1 MIIEHHTKRKLL
13 LKVILVTCVSWILS
27 TRIVLAGELED
38 RVLKSVV
45 LLKSAVR
52 EFCASGVLLET
63 GQILTAAHVANE
75 LCVRGQCYNLV
86 VGVTKKVGT
95 APEETTGALY
105 HVQAM
110 FNGIDLAIL
119 APPEGE
125 GMKGSFT
132 LAELSDHQIDPHLT
146 VASYPRCGMLE
157 LQTGTV
163 TNESTLGMEMSAE
176 GQPGSSGG
184 AVLSKGA
191 LLGIVTRG
199 VSESGTAWGKLL
211 GTPFPLRAIRLNPVE
226 LEAPSSDAALSAQIS
241 RFIQYH
247 RNKVLSTDDPGFRK
261 WSSLELIA
269 AIRAF
274 AYQVSMMP
282 DIDSNRFRSLFFADH
297 YAGDLL
303 DYILVQPV
311 EEKIDPIAQQFE
323 LLTLIMTAESKG
335 LNKNFRTPMNIQD
348 YETLLERAGRSD
360 LKDHLILLEQSKYP
374 GSEVI
379 WLSTSL
385 WLILPAV
392 PLLFLIG
399 WTLGYVWASEPKG
412 KRLLFSVLVIILWPL
427 TFFAYLLRKRR
438 RAKKAGALQG

>member
-1 MIIEHHTKRKLL
+1 MIIEHHTKRKRI
-13 LKVILVTCVSWILS
+13 LKVLLVLCFSWIVG

-52 EFCASGVLLET
+52 EYCASGVLLDT

-95 APEETTGALY
+95 TPEETTGVLY
-105 HVQAM
+105 HVQTM
-110 FNGIDLAIL
+110 LSGLDLAIL
-119 APPEGE
+119 SPPEGE
-125 GMKGSFT
+125 GIRGSFT
-132 LAELSDHQIDPHLT
+132 LAEVTDHQIDANLT

-157 LQTGTV
+157 LQTGTI
-163 TNESTLGMEMSAE
+163 TDETTLGLEMNAE

-184 AVLSKGA
+184 AVLAKGA
-191 LLGIVTRG
+191 LVGIVTRG
-199 VSESGTAWGKLL
+199 VSESGTAWGKLF
-211 GTPFPLRAIRLNPVE
+211 GTSFPLRAIRLNPVE

-247 RNKVLSTDDPGFRK
+247 RNKVLTTNDPGFRK

-269 AIRAF
+269 AIRGF
-274 AYQVSMMP
+274 AYQVSLMP
-282 DIDSNRFRSLFFADH
+282 DVDSNRFRSLLFSDH
-297 YAGDLL
+297 YVSELL

-311 EEKIDPIAQQFE
+311 EEKVDPIAQQFE
-323 LLTLIMTAESKG
+323 LLALIMTAESKG
-335 LNKNFRTPMNIQD
+335 LNKNFRSPLNVQD
-348 YETLLERAGRSD
+348 YETLLERAGRAD

-374 GSEVI
+374 GSEWI

-385 WLILPAV
+385 WIIIPAI

-412 KRLLFSVLVIILWPL
+412 KRLLFSVLVLLLWPL
-427 TFFAYLLRKRR
+427 TFFAYLLRRWR
-438 RAKKAGALQG
+438 LGKKAKAKRL